1 VPVLFIAAYL
11 FLAFT
16 HDARSTL
23 MRPLF
28 QLWLLAVLG
37 AYFLYCWLKGG
48 RTLAMKT
55 WHLRIAQ
62 PDGAPITLRQALAR
76 WVVAIWG
83 LSLLGTG
90 YLWALFDRDRQF
102 LHDRLAGTRVF
113 TTRNLDLPEQPVD
126 QEKTNSTGA
135 G

>member
-1 VPVLFIAAYL
+1 
-11 FLAFT
+11 
-16 HDARSTL
+16 

-28 QLWLLAVLG
+28 QLWLLGVLS
-37 AYFLYCWLKGG
+37 AYFLYCWLRGG

-55 WHLRIAQ
+55 WHLRVAQ
-62 PDGAPITLRQALAR
+62 PDGTPITLRQALAR

-83 LSLLGTG
+83 LSLLGAG

-113 TTRNLDLPEQPVD
+113 TTRNLEVRDPVA
-126 QEKTNSTGA
+126 NA
-135 G
+135 GKIDSNEAG